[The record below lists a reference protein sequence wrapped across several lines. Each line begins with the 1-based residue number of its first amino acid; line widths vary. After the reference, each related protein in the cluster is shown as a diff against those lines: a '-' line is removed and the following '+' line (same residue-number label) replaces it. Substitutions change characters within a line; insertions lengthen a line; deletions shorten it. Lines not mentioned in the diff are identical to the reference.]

1 MKIDGGFCSLATI
14 FSVGLAAVSLLL
26 AGMSLAG
33 CVEPSGILCQSDRE
47 CGDDAFCNDSG
58 KCVLLGAEGDDRSDA
73 PEVTEVVRVE
83 VSPAQTEVGLGLS
96 IEMQARAF
104 DANGQQVPGALFEWE
119 SSNSAIVSIDSRGRL
134 EGIDLGTATI
144 TARSAVH
151 PDIEA
156 TSHITV
162 VERQVDSVLIEP
174 DPLELFA
181 GDTKIAVATA
191 YNDAGEPID
200 ASEAVWTVA
209 DEMVATVDTQ
219 GVVKALAPGQTQLI
233 ANIEGVEESAAIEVR
248 RSPVDRVEISPAQ
261 PTAPVGGS
269 VQLEAT
275 GYDGD
280 GNTLSDRPIEWTSG
294 DETVATVD
302 ADGLVRG
309 MAAGSATIRAEM
321 GVVSSHVIVT
331 ITEENHPP
339 TAHDDSATTTEDT
352 PVAVNVLANDSDPDG
367 DSLSVISTTSP
378 TQGGSAVIESDD
390 TVTYTPPA
398 DYVGTDTFDYTI
410 SDGSATAT
418 ATVAITTDPVDPA
431 NSPPTALDD
440 SATTT
445 EDTPV
450 AVNVLAND
458 SDPDGD
464 SLSVIS
470 TTSPTQGGS
479 TAIESDGTVTYTPPA
494 GYVGTD
500 TFDYTISDGTATAAA
515 TVTVT
520 IDTDNHAP
528 TAEDDTAN
536 ADNEETI
543 TIDILSNDSDPDG
556 DALTVTALDTS
567 WTIGTATLNSDNTVT
582 YAAPEEDATDRFL
595 YTISDGNGGTDTA
608 KVTITVD

>member
-1 MKIDGGFCSLATI
+1 MKMNGGIRSLLAV
-14 FSVGLAAVSLLL
+14 FSVGLAAVGLLL
-26 AGMSLAG
+26 AGGSTAG
-33 CVEPSGILCQSDRE
+33 CVEPSGMLCQSDKE

-58 KCVLLGAEGDDRSDA
+58 KCIIRGAEGDGQSDA

-119 SSNSAIVSIDSRGRL
+119 SSNSTIVSIDSRGRL
-134 EGIDLGTATI
+134 EGINRGTATI

-151 PDIEA
+151 PDVEA
-156 TSHITV
+156 TSQITV
-162 VERQVDSVLIEP
+162 VERQVDSVVIEP
-174 DPLELFA
+174 DPIELFE
-181 GDTKIAVATA
+181 GETKTAVATA

-219 GVVKALAPGQTQLI
+219 GVVEALAPGQTQLI
-233 ANIEGVEESAAIEVR
+233 ANVEGVEESAAIEVR

-275 GYDGD
+275 GYDSD
-280 GNTLSDRPIEWTSG
+280 DNTLHDRLTEWTSG

-309 MAAGSATIRAEM
+309 VAAGTATIRAEM
-321 GVVSSHVIVT
+321 GVVSSHVTVT
-331 ITEENHPP
+331 ITEGNHPP
-339 TAHDDSATTTEDT
+339 VAGDQTASTLQSSPVDLTLRATDEDGDTLSFRLDSQPTHGALSSFDATRGTLTYTPETGFTGSDSFTFSVTDGEDRSGVATMTIEVNADNGAPTANDDSATTAANT
-352 PVAVNVLANDSDPDG
+352 PVTVNVLANDSDPDG
-367 DSLSVISTTSP
+367 DSLSVLSTTTS
-378 TQGGSAVIESDD
+378 TQGGSTAIESDGA
-390 TVTYTPPA
+390 VTYTPPA

-410 SDGSATAT
+410 SDG
-418 ATVAITTDPVDPA
+418 
-431 NSPPTALDD
+431 
-440 SATTT
+440 
-445 EDTPV
+445 
-450 AVNVLAND
+450 
-458 SDPDGD
+458 
-464 SLSVIS
+464 
-470 TTSPTQGGS
+470 
-479 TAIESDGTVTYTPPA
+479 
-494 GYVGTD
+494 
-500 TFDYTISDGTATAAA
+500 TATAAA
-515 TVTVT
+515 TVAVT

-543 TIDILSNDSDPDG
+543 TIDVLSNDSDPDG
-556 DALTVTALDTS
+556 DALTVTTLDTS

-582 YAAPEEDATDRFL
+582 YVAPEDDATDRFL

-608 KVTITVD
+608 KVTINVD